1 MEINKLTAYCG
12 LTCDSCP
19 IYLATRENDQ
29 EKQKEMRI
37 QIAEFASKYYGTI
50 LESGD
55 ITDCDG
61 CTTRSGR
68 LYSGCSQCEVRK
80 CAQKKDCLTC
90 AHCPEY
96 PCDPLQKFFV
106 AEPDA
111 KSNLDHI
118 RKCM

>member
-29 EKQKEMRI
+29 EKRTKMRI
-37 QIAEFASKYYGTI
+37 EIAKSIDDRYHMTLKPV
-50 LESGD
+50 D

-61 CTTRSGR
+61 CTTQSGK
-68 LYSGCSQCEVRK
+68 LYPGCSQCEIRK

-106 AEPDA
+106 TEPDA

-118 RKCM
+118 RKCL